1 RGLVAR
7 CDAVSDPEDTRDF
20 LNKISRLLRYLG
32 RPASPSRVSDVA
44 KQGEALFHSIGCAFC
59 HYSGYTAVSPI
70 AAIDGQ
76 SVEIYS
82 DLLLHDIG
90 TGDGV
95 VQGDAQGNEF
105 RTPPLWVGMRHAYLH
120 DGRVRSIPDA
130 IDAHH
135 GQAQDVRDAFFAL
148 SAAEQAAIVRFLKR

>member
-1 RGLVAR
+1 M
-7 CDAVSDPEDTRDF
+7 SDF

-32 RPASPSRVSDVA
+32 RPAAPSRVNDTA
-44 KQGEALFHSIGCAFC
+44 LHGEALFHSIGCAFC

-76 SVEIYS
+76 SVEVYS

-95 VQGDAQGNEF
+95 VQGDARGNEL
-105 RTPPLWVGMRHAYLH
+105 RTPPLWVGMKHPYLH
-120 DGRVRSIPDA
+120 DGRARSIPDA
-130 IDAHH
+130 VDAHH
-135 GQAQDVRDAFFAL
+135 GQAQDVRDRFFAL
-148 SAAEQAAIVRFLKR
+148 SVAEQSAIVKFLKR